1 MKEHEY
7 IYTVYEEGSFSRA
20 AKKLFVSQPAISIAV
35 KKVEEELGIIIFDR
49 ASQPLK
55 LTDEGKIYIKSIEEI
70 LSIEHTM
77 KQHLSDISDL
87 KSGHITVSGE
97 NFVSSFILPEIIME
111 FYHRYSGIKVELME
125 SNSPILRNQLL
136 SETIDLLVSHDKD
149 SDLFESRELFCEE
162 VLLSVS
168 ASNKINEKLSDF
180 ALSGDDIRQGKFYKR
195 KTIDL
200 SLFKDE
206 PFLVLK
212 PGNDLN
218 QRAALICSDFGF
230 EPKTGIFLDQLIT
243 AYNLCAYGMGATFV
257 TDILVK
263 KTAVQGC
270 LYYRINSEHASRKMC
285 IVSKKHRYLTK
296 AAAAFI
302 ETACHVYKNGNM

>member
-149 SDLFESRELFCEE
+149 SDLFESRELFC
-162 VLLSVS
+162 
-168 ASNKINEKLSDF
+168 
-180 ALSGDDIRQGKFYKR
+180 
-195 KTIDL
+195 
-200 SLFKDE
+200 
-206 PFLVLK
+206 
-212 PGNDLN
+212 
-218 QRAALICSDFGF
+218 
-230 EPKTGIFLDQLIT
+230 
-243 AYNLCAYGMGATFV
+243 
-257 TDILVK
+257 
-263 KTAVQGC
+263 
-270 LYYRINSEHASRKMC
+270 
-285 IVSKKHRYLTK
+285 
-296 AAAAFI
+296 
-302 ETACHVYKNGNM
+302 